1 MQRLCG
7 QAHRLSHGLHPVHSI
22 PPGGGQIQAGA
33 IKGRSEICGDAG
45 LFSDAAGCKPRKAGR
60 EGALLMRG
68 RERTRQRLRAELHRR
83 NIRINQLPEYIPYSG
98 KTCYKYLSGK
108 GEISKEFVDAV
119 QLLLDNWDNK
129 RSARP

>member
-1 MQRLCG
+1 
-7 QAHRLSHGLHPVHSI
+7 
-22 PPGGGQIQAGA
+22 
-33 IKGRSEICGDAG
+33 
-45 LFSDAAGCKPRKAGR
+45 
-60 EGALLMRG
+60 MRG
-68 RERTRQRLRAELHRR
+68 RERTRQRLRAELYRR